1 MRKRKLGEGIEAL
14 EADRNALW
22 DALDTLV
29 YIVGL
34 TAFKYE
40 EQRAVLQEALD
51 QANEVLM
58 RTSEQE

>member
-29 YIVGL
+29 YFSGGRSLHITGECDSCD
-34 TAFKYE
+34 AAKIKKFIE
-40 EQRAVLQEALD
+40 EQK
-51 QANEVLM
+51 
-58 RTSEQE
+58 